1 MENRVYYGEYSLRH
15 WIELILKKNLV
26 LPDYQRYFVW
36 DEKKVATLIATIKN
50 KQFVP
55 PITIGAFKME
65 DGNRNLIL
73 DGQQRITSI
82 LLAYLG
88 LFPDPATYKKAIE
101 SFINDNDEV
110 ASEDEDDSQLDN
122 VLKWNIGSL
131 TKKGNS
137 KSAILGSIRPQNYKS
152 IDLEV
157 DDNFLDSNFLG
168 FSYLVPHSD
177 NEKEQQKYY
186 SSVFRN
192 INIQGEPLLP
202 QESRASLYF
211 LDHDLEGLFNPTFC
225 ERIVVKLLS
234 IETKADFVRY
244 LSLLSQYHK
253 SLDER
258 KVARGYKPKMEKLYE
273 EYIYSVVSEDASNSF
288 SNFERI
294 FPDKQYQE
302 EMAVLESTLNDLE
315 IFRSYSSIIEIDTY
329 LFGLI
334 YQVLFKKNKID
345 LTKKEELQTRLANKI
360 DSYKRDSGHQK
371 SPNNLTHLRARLV
384 NSISIY
390 GRYIVREPL

>member
-1 MENRVYYGEYSLRH
+1 MDNRVYYGEYSLRH
-15 WIELILKKNLV
+15 WIELVLKNNLI

-36 DEKKVATLIATIKN
+36 DEKKVATLIETIKK

-82 LLAYLG
+82 LLAHLG
-88 LFPDPATYKKAIE
+88 LFPDAATYKEAIE
-101 SFINDNDEV
+101 SFANDND
-110 ASEDEDDSQLDN
+110 DEDTEDDTQLDN
-122 VLKWNIGSL
+122 VLKWNISRL
-131 TKKGNS
+131 TTKGNS
-137 KSAILGSIRPQNYKS
+137 KESILTKIVPQNYKS
-152 IDLEV
+152 IDLDIDEA
-157 DDNFLDSNFLG
+157 FLDSNFLG
-168 FSYLVPHSD
+168 FSYLVPHTD

-211 LDHDLEGLFNPTFC
+211 LDHDLEGLFNPAFC
-225 ERIVVKLLS
+225 ERIVIKLLS
-234 IETKADFVRY
+234 SESKADFVRY
-244 LSLLSQYHK
+244 LALLSQYHA
-253 SLDER
+253 SLNER

-273 EYIYSVVSEDASNSF
+273 EYIYSAISEDSSSSF
-288 SNFERI
+288 GNFKRI
-294 FPDKQYQE
+294 FPDKRYQD
-302 EMAVLESTLNDLE
+302 EMAELETTLDNLE
-315 IFRSYSSIIEIDTY
+315 IFGSFGSIIEIDTY

-345 LTKKEELQTRLANKI
+345 LSRKDEIKTRLANKVNNF
-360 DSYKRDSGHQK
+360 KGDSGHQK
-371 SPNNLTHLRARLV
+371 SPNNLTHLRARLLG
-384 NSISIY
+384 SIGIY
-390 GRYIVREPL
+390 GRYIVREPR

>member
-1 MENRVYYGEYSLRH
+1 MKNRVYYGEYSLRH
-15 WIELILKKNLV
+15 WIDLVLKNNLV

-36 DEKKVATLIATIKN
+36 DEKKVATLIETIKN

-65 DGNRNLIL
+65 GKNRNLIL

-88 LFPDPATYKKAIE
+88 LFPDPATHKEAMK
-101 SFINDNDEV
+101 SFANDNDDSD
-110 ASEDEDDSQLDN
+110 SEEDIQLDN
-122 VLKWNIGSL
+122 VLKWNIGRL
-131 TKKGNS
+131 TEKGN
-137 KSAILGSIRPQNYKS
+137 KKETILREITPQNYKS
-152 IDLEV
+152 IDLDI

-168 FSYLVPHSD
+168 FSYLVPHTD
-177 NEKEQQKYY
+177 NEREQQKYY

-225 ERIVVKLLS
+225 DRVVIKLLS
-234 IETKADFVRY
+234 SESKADFVRY
-244 LSLLSQYHK
+244 LSLLSQYHVN
-253 SLDER
+253 SDAR

-273 EYIYSVVSEDASNSF
+273 EYIYSAISEDDSSSF
-288 SNFERI
+288 GNFKRI
-294 FPDKQYQE
+294 FPDKGYKDE
-302 EMAVLESTLNDLE
+302 IANLESALIDLE
-315 IFRSYSSIIEIDTY
+315 LFGDYGSIIETDTY

-334 YQVLFKKNKID
+334 YQILFKKKTIN
-345 LTKKEELQTRLANKI
+345 LTKKDELKTTLVNKI
-360 DSYKRDSGHQK
+360 SNFKKDPSHQK
-371 SPNNLTHLRARLV
+371 SPNNLTHLRARLSD
-384 NSISIY
+384 SIEIY
-390 GRYIVREPL
+390 SRYIVRESR